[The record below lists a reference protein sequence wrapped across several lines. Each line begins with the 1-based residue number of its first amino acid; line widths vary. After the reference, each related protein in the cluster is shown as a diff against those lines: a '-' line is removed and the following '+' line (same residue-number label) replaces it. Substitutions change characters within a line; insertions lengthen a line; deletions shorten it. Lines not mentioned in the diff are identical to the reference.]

1 MNESVE
7 TNDVKAEPVPLI
19 EHDAVIALMERQ
31 VRRLFILCII
41 IFAAFVV
48 TNVGWIVYENSF
60 EDVTLTQEASADNGS
75 DLVINGVGSGE
86 VIYHGSESE
95 TDDQSPSEES
105 P

>member
-1 MNESVE
+1 MEENKDQVTVDSVPYIVHE
-7 TNDVKAEPVPLI
+7 A
-19 EHDAVIALMERQ
+19 ALARMERQ
-31 VRRLFILCII
+31 IKRLFILCIV
-41 IFAAFVV
+41 IFAAFVA
-48 TNVGWIVYENSF
+48 TNIGWVVYENSF

-75 DLVINGVGSGE
+75 DLVVNGVGSGE